1 MGGTVLNTTINEKNL
16 GLTITRYC
24 WYEGISSVEF
34 QHRREKILGLIMQ
47 NIVNKEK
54 RSINTAIQN
63 NSYATFRTLYT
74 SMAAISQEGYWYAQ
88 KSTKESNQNYP
99 KLGDIS

>member
-1 MGGTVLNTTINEKNL
+1 M
-16 GLTITRYC
+16 
-24 WYEGISSVEF
+24 EF

-74 SMAAISQEGYWYAQ
+74 SMAAISQEGY
-88 KSTKESNQNYP
+88 
-99 KLGDIS
+99 